1 MQTGL
6 QDHYKFNN
14 YKKLAMGYTT
24 GSCAAAAAKAA
35 TIMLITQRPLST
47 ITIQTPKGIDLLL
60 EVKEVVIHENW
71 ASCAIQKDSG
81 DDPDVTNN
89 ILIYAKV
96 TQKPRL
102 LKQQEKLACEHRL
115 AIKGG
120 KGIGVVTRG
129 GLEQPVGEAAI
140 NKIPRLMIHQ
150 EVMGVIEEWDWQF
163 DVEVEISA
171 PKGEQIAENTFN
183 ERLGIKG
190 GISILGTTGIVE
202 PMSEQAL
209 VDCIRVEIRQQVT
222 NGHHRMFFTP
232 GNYGVDF
239 CRQVYQLSMENA
251 IKISNYIGE
260 AIDAA
265 VEYGATE
272 ILLIGHIGKLVKIA
286 GGIMN
291 THSKNADCRLELL
304 AICALKAG
312 ANTQLCRELL
322 DANTTEEAVGLLIKM
337 HMMKPVMCELITKI
351 EYYLGER
358 CRHKLKIGVVI
369 FSSQYGELVQNDF
382 AREMIPYYRKEEQ

>member
-6 QDHYKFNN
+6 QDYYKFKMN
-14 YKKLAMGYTT
+14 KKMAMGYTT

-35 TIMLITQRPLST
+35 TIMLITKSALSFVS
-47 ITIQTPKGIDLLL
+47 IQTPKGIDLLL
-60 EVKEVVIHENW
+60 EVKDVVMHENW

-81 DDPDVTNN
+81 DDPDVTNHM
-89 ILIYAKV
+89 LIYAKV
-96 TQKPRL
+96 TRKLKLP
-102 LKQQEKLACEHRL
+102 KQQEQTSCAHSIL
-115 AIKGG
+115 IKGG
-120 KGIGVVTRG
+120 KGIGVVTRP

-140 NKIPRLMIHQ
+140 NKIPRLMIQQ
-150 EVMGVIEEWDWQF
+150 EVMGVMEEWDWQS
-163 DVEVEISA
+163 DIEVEISA

-209 VDCIRVEIRQQVT
+209 VDCIRVEIHQQVE

-239 CRQVYQLSMENA
+239 CRQVYQLSMDNA
-251 IKISNYIGE
+251 IKISNYVGE

-265 VEYGATE
+265 VEYGVTE

-304 AICALKAG
+304 SICALKAG
-312 ANTQLCRELL
+312 ASVQLCKELL
-322 DANTTEEAVGLLIKM
+322 DANTTEEAVDLLDRRQMI
-337 HMMKPVMCELITKI
+337 KPVMNELIKKI

-358 CRHKLKIGVVI
+358 CGHKLKFGVVI

-382 AREMIPYYRKEEQ
+382 AREMIPHYRKEEQ